1 MLTHGYRLVYNA
13 KTAPTDYI
21 PSLIAIDEHQLGPNA
36 KDLYFES
43 VELPKHTITSIS
55 YSRWVSYDSTP
66 SLTRDPIVGIKAGA
80 LSYYVPYSELVALL
94 DDADCDPVTAAVIR
108 ALGSNA

>member
-43 VELPKHTITSIS
+43 VELPPHTITSIS
-55 YSRWVSYDSTP
+55 QSRWVSYDSTP
-66 SLTRDPIVGIKAGA
+66 SKTRDMIVGIKAGP

-94 DDADCDPVTAAVIR
+94 DDEACDPITAAMIR
-108 ALGSNA
+108 SLGSGA